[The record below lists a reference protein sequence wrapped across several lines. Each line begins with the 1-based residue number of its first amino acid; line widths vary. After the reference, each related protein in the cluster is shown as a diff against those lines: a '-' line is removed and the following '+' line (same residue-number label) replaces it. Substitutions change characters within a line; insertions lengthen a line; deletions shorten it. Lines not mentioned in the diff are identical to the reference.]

1 MAVSSAAPRVPASL
15 VTPEPHR
22 NISEIQITQFSLKK
36 KQNFTT
42 LQTLYKTFKIDEDPF
57 MS

>member
-22 NISEIQITQFSLKK
+22 IISEIQITQFSLKK
-36 KQNFTT
+36 KNFTT